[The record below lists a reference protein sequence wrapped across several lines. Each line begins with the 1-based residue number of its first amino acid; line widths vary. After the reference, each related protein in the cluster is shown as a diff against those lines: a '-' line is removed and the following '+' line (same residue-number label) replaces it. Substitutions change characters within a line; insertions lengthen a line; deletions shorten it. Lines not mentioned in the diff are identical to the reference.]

1 MFSGA
6 KEPVAASREESEN
19 FETAAII
26 PGLASSTSVWMLFY
40 QLVQVFAD
48 VPPTLGTLHRSWS
61 FFVHQDTASR
71 TKPLATETV
80 AFLGKSEVFRLLG
93 LTHEPRVRAEKT
105 H

>member
-1 MFSGA
+1 MQ
-6 KEPVAASREESEN
+6 
-19 FETAAII
+19 
-26 PGLASSTSVWMLFY
+26 FY

-61 FFVHQDTASR
+61 FFVHQGTASR

-93 LTHEPRVRAEKT
+93 LTHEPGVQALRHGLRQLYPSALAVEHAALFRLDVP
-105 H
+105 